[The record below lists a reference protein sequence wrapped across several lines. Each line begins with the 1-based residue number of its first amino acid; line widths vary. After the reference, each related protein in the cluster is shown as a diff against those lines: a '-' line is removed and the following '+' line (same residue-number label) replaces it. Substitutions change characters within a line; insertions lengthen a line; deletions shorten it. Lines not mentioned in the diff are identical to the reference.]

1 MSKSITLTPAQWDKL
16 RSRIRNDYAP
26 SVTMVRGKMRDVL
39 GFVDREHREW
49 VSEGIINGYDAGRT
63 ITTVHL
69 DFYNEP
75 KRTMFLLKYSEYL
88 DNSGKNAL
96 D

>member
-1 MSKSITLTPAQWDKL
+1 
-16 RSRIRNDYAP
+16 
-26 SVTMVRGKMRDVL
+26 MVRGKMRDVL

-49 VSEGIINGYDAGRT
+49 VSEGILAHGYEAGRT
-63 ITTVHL
+63 ITTIHL

-75 KRTMFLLKYSEYL
+75 KHTMFLLKYSEYL